1 MALFG
6 VFSTHSPEACPL
18 NNHAN
23 RLVGM
28 KILEKM
34 NDVKKKYRIKKIVG
48 FYASV
53 LEHQF
58 VIILDGQDA
67 HDVEKMVIEVGLS
80 KFNTLK
86 IVPLNLFHFH
96 YQLLSR
102 RFYRPLPSGYILQ
115 IRHKLHNRG

>member
-6 VFSTHSPEACPL
+6 VFSIHSPEACPL

-34 NDVKKKYRIKKIVG
+34 NNVKKKFRIKEIRG

-58 VIILDGQDA
+58 VIILDAQDA

-86 IVPLNLFHFH
+86 IVPLNEF
-96 YQLLSR
+96 
-102 RFYRPLPSGYILQ
+102 GQ
-115 IRHKLHNRG
+115 ITKVWKEMEK

>member
-6 VFSTHSPEACPL
+6 VFSFHSPEACPL

-34 NDVKKKYRIKKIVG
+34 NNVKKKFRIKEIRG

-58 VIILDGQDA
+58 VIILDAQDA

-86 IVPLNLFHFH
+86 IVPLNEF
-96 YQLLSR
+96 
-102 RFYRPLPSGYILQ
+102 GQ
-115 IRHKLHNRG
+115 ITKVWKEMEK

>member
-6 VFSTHSPEACPL
+6 VFSIHSPEACPL

-34 NDVKKKYRIKKIVG
+34 NDVKKRFRIKEIRG

-58 VIILDGQDA
+58 VIILDAQDA
-67 HDVEKMVIEVGLS
+67 HNVEKMVIEVGLS

-86 IVPLNLFHFH
+86 IVPLNEFA
-96 YQLLSR
+96 
-102 RFYRPLPSGYILQ
+102 Q
-115 IRHKLHNRG
+115 ITQVWKGMKK

>member
-6 VFSTHSPEACPL
+6 VFSIHSPEACPL

-23 RLVGM
+23 RLVAM

-34 NDVKKKYRIKKIVG
+34 NHVKKKYRVKEIRG

-58 VIILDGQDA
+58 VIILDAQDA

-86 IVPLNLFHFH
+86 IVPLNEF
-96 YQLLSR
+96 
-102 RFYRPLPSGYILQ
+102 GQ
-115 IRHKLHNRG
+115 ITQVWKGMEK

>member
-6 VFSTHSPEACPL
+6 VFSIHSTEACPL

-34 NDVKKKYRIKKIVG
+34 NSVKKKYRLKEIRG

-58 VIILDGQDA
+58 VIILDAQDA

-86 IVPLNLFHFH
+86 IVPLNEF
-96 YQLLSR
+96 
-102 RFYRPLPSGYILQ
+102 GQ
-115 IRHKLHNRG
+115 ITKVWKEMEK

>member
-1 MALFG
+1 MVLFG
-6 VFSTHSPEACPL
+6 VFSIHSPEACPL
-18 NNHAN
+18 NNHPN
-23 RLVGM
+23 RLVAM

-34 NDVKKKYRIKKIVG
+34 NNVKKKYRIKNIVG

-86 IVPLNLFHFH
+86 IVPLNEFA
-96 YQLLSR
+96 
-102 RFYRPLPSGYILQ
+102 Q
-115 IRHKLHNRG
+115 ITQVWKGMEK

>member
-1 MALFG
+1 MVLFG
-6 VFSTHSPEACPL
+6 VFSIHSPEACPL

-23 RLVGM
+23 RLVAM

-34 NDVKKKYRIKKIVG
+34 NNVKKKHRIKEIRG

-58 VIILDGQDA
+58 VIILDAQDA
-67 HDVEKMVIEVGLS
+67 HDVEKMAIDVGLS

-86 IVPLNLFHFH
+86 IVPLNEFA
-96 YQLLSR
+96 
-102 RFYRPLPSGYILQ
+102 Q
-115 IRHKLHNRG
+115 ITQVWKGIEK

>member
-6 VFSTHSPEACPL
+6 VFSIHSPEACPL

-23 RLVGM
+23 RLVAM

-34 NDVKKKYRIKKIVG
+34 NNVKKKYRIKEIVG

-53 LEHQF
+53 LEHEF
-58 VIILDGQDA
+58 VVILDAQDA
-67 HDVEKMVIEVGLS
+67 HDVEKMAIEVGLS

-86 IVPLNLFHFH
+86 IVPLNEFAHITKMWK
-96 YQLLSR
+96 
-102 RFYRPLPSGYILQ
+102 GME
-115 IRHKLHNRG
+115 K

>member
-6 VFSTHSPEACPL
+6 VFSIHSPEACPL

-23 RLVGM
+23 RLVAM
-28 KILEKM
+28 KFLEKM
-34 NDVKKKYRIKKIVG
+34 NQVKKKFRIKEILG

-58 VIILDGQDA
+58 VIILDARDA
-67 HDVEKMVIEVGLS
+67 HDVEKMVIDVGLS

-86 IVPLNLFHFH
+86 IVPLNEFA
-96 YQLLSR
+96 
-102 RFYRPLPSGYILQ
+102 Q
-115 IRHKLHNRG
+115 ITKVWKGMKK

>member
-28 KILEKM
+28 KILDKM

-86 IVPLNLFHFH
+86 IVPLNEF
-96 YQLLSR
+96 S
-102 RFYRPLPSGYILQ
+102 Q
-115 IRHKLHNRG
+115 ITQVWKGMQK